1 MRLSMALSAAVAAL
15 VLGGAALLGPVP
27 AALAAAVVIL
37 VIAWGWPRQMGAPA
51 RLSLSVTLAVAG
63 GAAVL
68 LMLLW
73 PPLEDG
79 HSGAWT
85 LFEPLAVVVAWST
98 MASFVVQLVR
108 GTGRPLRLES
118 TVATMG
124 GAFMA
129 VVTACWV
136 AVSRW
141 TDTPAVAGLVITLAV
156 TVAAVSLEP
165 VQNSGGCFPPPPGY
179 FERVREICDEYD
191 VLLVSDEVICAFGR
205 IGSMFACEDF
215 GYVPDMIT
223 CAKGLTNGVIPMGA
237 VLTSAA
243 IHDAFMSGPDHV
255 IELFHGYTYSGH
267 PLACAAALA
276 TLDTYAEENLFDK
289 ALELGEKHG
298 YRNAQA
304 TVIAPT
310 GTIGFMM
317 DCDTTGIEPDF
328 SLLKFKKLVGGGSMQ
343 IVNQAVGQALR
354 TLGAAFAANAA

>member
-1 MRLSMALSAAVAAL
+1 MAREVRPAVARPGPSRCAPGRMGQVMRLSMALSAAVAAL

-51 RLSLSVTLAVAG
+51 RLSLSLTLAVAG

-156 TVAAVSLEP
+156 TVAAVSLVGLTP
-165 VQNSGGCFPPPPGY
+165 WMQGRPGP
-179 FERVREICDEYD
+179 RGP
-191 VLLVSDEVICAFGR
+191 GR
-205 IGSMFACEDF
+205 RSRAQE
-215 GYVPDMIT
+215 GYPCGTSYRAGPTCQARKPTMT
-223 CAKGLTNGVIPMGA
+223 CATTPA
-237 VLTSAA
+237 
-243 IHDAFMSGPDHV
+243 
-255 IELFHGYTYSGH
+255 
-267 PLACAAALA
+267 
-276 TLDTYAEENLFDK
+276 
-289 ALELGEKHG
+289 
-298 YRNAQA
+298 
-304 TVIAPT
+304 APT
-310 GTIGFMM
+310 G
-317 DCDTTGIEPDF
+317 
-328 SLLKFKKLVGGGSMQ
+328 
-343 IVNQAVGQALR
+343 
-354 TLGAAFAANAA
+354 ANARA

>member
-1 MRLSMALSAAVAAL
+1 MAREVRPAVARPGPSRCAPGRMGQVMRLSMALSAAVAAL

-63 GAAVL
+63 GIAVL

-156 TVAAVSLEP
+156 TVAAVSL
-165 VQNSGGCFPPPPGY
+165 V
-179 FERVREICDEYD
+179 
-191 VLLVSDEVICAFGR
+191 
-205 IGSMFACEDF
+205 
-215 GYVPDMIT
+215 
-223 CAKGLTNGVIPMGA
+223 GLTPWMQGRPGVLALVVIPLSTVLAWPVSALAGVGA
-237 VLTSAA
+237 RDRPAV
-243 IHDAFMSGPDHV
+243 M
-255 IELFHGYTYSGH
+255 
-267 PLACAAALA
+267 AAALA
-276 TLDTYAEENLFDK
+276 VAVLVSLTAATAPSSWPRPEDRPVGTTLRPRRAGYAL
-289 ALELGEKHG
+289 AL
-298 YRNAQA
+298 
-304 TVIAPT
+304 AP
-310 GTIGFMM
+310 
-317 DCDTTGIEPDF
+317 
-328 SLLKFKKLVGGGSMQ
+328 V
-343 IVNQAVGQALR
+343 
-354 TLGAAFAANAA
+354 GAAGVVAHVMVGFLA

>member
-63 GAAVL
+63 AVAVL

-141 TDTPAVAGLVITLAV
+141 SDTPAVAGLVITLAV
-156 TVAAVSLEP
+156 TVAAVSL
-165 VQNSGGCFPPPPGY
+165 V
-179 FERVREICDEYD
+179 
-191 VLLVSDEVICAFGR
+191 
-205 IGSMFACEDF
+205 
-215 GYVPDMIT
+215 
-223 CAKGLTNGVIPMGA
+223 GLTPWMQGRPGVLALVVIPLGTVLAWPVSALAGVGA
-237 VLTSAA
+237 RDRPAV
-243 IHDAFMSGPDHV
+243 M
-255 IELFHGYTYSGH
+255 
-267 PLACAAALA
+267 AAALA
-276 TLDTYAEENLFDK
+276 VAVLVSLTAATAPSSRPRPEDRPVGTTLRPRRAGYAL
-289 ALELGEKHG
+289 AL
-298 YRNAQA
+298 
-304 TVIAPT
+304 AP
-310 GTIGFMM
+310 
-317 DCDTTGIEPDF
+317 
-328 SLLKFKKLVGGGSMQ
+328 V
-343 IVNQAVGQALR
+343 
-354 TLGAAFAANAA
+354 GAAGVVAHVMVGFLA

>member
-1 MRLSMALSAAVAAL
+1 MAREVRPAVARPGPSQCAPGRMGQVMRLSMALSAAVAAL

-98 MASFVVQLVR
+98 MVSFVVQLVR

-141 TDTPAVAGLVITLAV
+141 ADTPAVAGLVITLAV
-156 TVAAVSLEP
+156 AVAAVSL
-165 VQNSGGCFPPPPGY
+165 V
-179 FERVREICDEYD
+179 
-191 VLLVSDEVICAFGR
+191 
-205 IGSMFACEDF
+205 
-215 GYVPDMIT
+215 
-223 CAKGLTNGVIPMGA
+223 GLTPWMQGRPGVLALVVIPLGTVLAWPVSALAGVGA
-237 VLTSAA
+237 RDRPAVT
-243 IHDAFMSGPDHV
+243 
-255 IELFHGYTYSGH
+255 
-267 PLACAAALA
+267 AAALA
-276 TLDTYAEENLFDK
+276 VAVLVSLTAATAPSSRPRPEDRPVGTTLRPRRAGYAL
-289 ALELGEKHG
+289 AL
-298 YRNAQA
+298 
-304 TVIAPT
+304 AP
-310 GTIGFMM
+310 
-317 DCDTTGIEPDF
+317 
-328 SLLKFKKLVGGGSMQ
+328 V
-343 IVNQAVGQALR
+343 
-354 TLGAAFAANAA
+354 GAAGVVAHVMVGFLA

>member
-156 TVAAVSLEP
+156 TVAAVSL
-165 VQNSGGCFPPPPGY
+165 V
-179 FERVREICDEYD
+179 
-191 VLLVSDEVICAFGR
+191 
-205 IGSMFACEDF
+205 
-215 GYVPDMIT
+215 
-223 CAKGLTNGVIPMGA
+223 GLTPWMQGRPGVLALVVIPLGTVLAWPVSALAGVGA
-237 VLTSAA
+237 RDRPAVT
-243 IHDAFMSGPDHV
+243 
-255 IELFHGYTYSGH
+255 
-267 PLACAAALA
+267 AAALA
-276 TLDTYAEENLFDK
+276 VAVLVSLTA
-289 ALELGEKHG
+289 
-298 YRNAQA
+298 A
-304 TVIAPT
+304 TAPSSRPRKMCS
-310 GTIGFMM
+310 G
-317 DCDTTGIEPDF
+317 
-328 SLLKFKKLVGGGSMQ
+328 
-343 IVNQAVGQALR
+343 
-354 TLGAAFAANAA
+354 

>member
-63 GAAVL
+63 GIAVL

-124 GAFMA
+124 GAFVA

-136 AVSRW
+136 AV
-141 TDTPAVAGLVITLAV
+141 L
-156 TVAAVSLEP
+156 SL
-165 VQNSGGCFPPPPGY
+165 
-179 FERVREICDEYD
+179 
-191 VLLVSDEVICAFGR
+191 
-205 IGSMFACEDF
+205 
-215 GYVPDMIT
+215 
-223 CAKGLTNGVIPMGA
+223 
-237 VLTSAA
+237 
-243 IHDAFMSGPDHV
+243 IH
-255 IELFHGYTYSGH
+255 I
-267 PLACAAALA
+267 
-276 TLDTYAEENLFDK
+276 
-289 ALELGEKHG
+289 
-298 YRNAQA
+298 
-304 TVIAPT
+304 
-310 GTIGFMM
+310 
-317 DCDTTGIEPDF
+317 
-328 SLLKFKKLVGGGSMQ
+328 
-343 IVNQAVGQALR
+343 
-354 TLGAAFAANAA
+354 

>member
-1 MRLSMALSAAVAAL
+1 MMRLSMALSAAVAAL

-27 AALAAAVVIL
+27 AALAAVVVIL

-63 GAAVL
+63 GVAVL

-124 GAFMA
+124 GALMA
-129 VVTACWV
+129 AVTACWV

-156 TVAAVSLEP
+156 TVAAVSL
-165 VQNSGGCFPPPPGY
+165 V
-179 FERVREICDEYD
+179 
-191 VLLVSDEVICAFGR
+191 
-205 IGSMFACEDF
+205 
-215 GYVPDMIT
+215 
-223 CAKGLTNGVIPMGA
+223 GLTPWMQGRPGVLALVVIPLGTVLAWPVSALAGVGA
-237 VLTSAA
+237 QDRPAVT
-243 IHDAFMSGPDHV
+243 
-255 IELFHGYTYSGH
+255 
-267 PLACAAALA
+267 AAALA
-276 TLDTYAEENLFDK
+276 VAVL
-289 ALELGEKHG
+289 
-298 YRNAQA
+298 
-304 TVIAPT
+304 V
-310 GTIGFMM
+310 
-317 DCDTTGIEPDF
+317 
-328 SLLKFKKLVGGGSMQ
+328 SL
-343 IVNQAVGQALR
+343 
-354 TLGAAFAANAA
+354 